1 MSGGGGEGGLL
12 FARLTT
18 CAVTLVARRSNG
30 VALENGMTTGLL
42 PVTICLPGASLS
54 QHMRVRPCPCLTA
67 SRGTRL
73 GERTTGR
80 GENKVADK
88 DGGLQGE
95 REQPERSAGVY
106 QRAKTGDIHRGRRSD
121 STGSGTRKRK
131 KQNAALN
138 HPSCLNRD
146 V

>member
-1 MSGGGGEGGLL
+1 MSGGGGGAGRGVL

-30 VALENGMTTGLL
+30 VALAHGMTTGLL

-54 QHMRVRPCPCLTA
+54 QHTRVRPCPRLTA
-67 SRGTRL
+67 SRGARL
-73 GERTTGR
+73 GERTMGR

-106 QRAKTGDIHRGRRSD
+106 QRAKIEDIHRGRRSD
-121 STGSGTRKRK
+121 STGSGTRKK
-131 KQNAALN
+131 KQTKKTQ
-138 HPSCLNRD
+138 P
-146 V
+146 